1 MYVYLYVCLY
11 VCYRRLNRSSDRDE
25 TLGDVREHAW
35 EGFRVI
41 KTLRKNK
48 GGPGGVNIDF
58 LYVLH
63 TALQD
68 TDFHNLLKTGER

>member
-1 MYVYLYVCLY
+1 MDVCLY

-41 KTLRKNK
+41 KILPNNK
-48 GGPGGVNIDF
+48 GGPRGVNIDF
-58 LYVLH
+58 LNMSFIQRY
-63 TALQD
+63 
-68 TDFHNLLKTGER
+68 KTQIFIIS